1 MCHKGGL
8 FYPTQV
14 AEVFMV
20 VIENL
25 NYIENIKIEII
36 SKNYLETQREVL
48 RSLLFFLLVLYWNFF
63 FLTLR
68 LSYTYI

>member
-1 MCHKGGL
+1 
-8 FYPTQV
+8 
-14 AEVFMV
+14 MV

>member
-14 AEVFMV
+14 AEVFMGV
-20 VIENL
+20 TENL

-48 RSLLFFLLVLYWNFF
+48 RSLLFSLLVLYWNFF

>member
-1 MCHKGGL
+1 MCHKGG
-8 FYPTQV
+8 FFFNPAQI
-14 AEVFMV
+14 AEVFTV

-36 SKNYLETQREVL
+36 FKNYLEIQREVL

-63 FLTLR
+63 FKH
-68 LSYTYI
+68 